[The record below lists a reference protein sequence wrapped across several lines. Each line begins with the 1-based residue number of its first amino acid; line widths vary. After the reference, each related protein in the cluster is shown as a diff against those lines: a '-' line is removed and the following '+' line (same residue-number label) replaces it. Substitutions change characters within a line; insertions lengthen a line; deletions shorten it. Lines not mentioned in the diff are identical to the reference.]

1 MTRSSTSRA
10 PMDIALAPSQSP
22 GDRIETKISMAGR
35 LIYLGSRPRRFAR
48 AWRHRS
54 GSSRRICLSGACIL
68 RSRRRPLAYVAED
81 AVVLYPRVVGAP
93 LSERLQRPGAGVA
106 ECLERAG
113 AALHA
118 LHHLPTAV
126 AGPLKLHDFAAE
138 VSEIAREASDHIP
151 ALLPSV
157 GPAIEGLL
165 ARAGELHER
174 LSPEPPTFTH
184 GDFKSEHIWAAP
196 GGFTLTDFDGCRLAD
211 PAYDV
216 GKFLADL
223 QLWFTAYDQEGLEQV
238 QEQFLAGYAP
248 RAPQERLLRARLY
261 DAVQLVKI
269 ARSVPLVDLDW
280 AALTK
285 QVIRRAQAVMND
297 LELTLGLPA
306 TPSFLGFLD
315 WSHNRHRTRRE
326 RRRQRCRKGAWG

>member
-1 MTRSSTSRA
+1 
-10 PMDIALAPSQSP
+10 
-22 GDRIETKISMAGR
+22 
-35 LIYLGSRPRRFAR
+35 
-48 AWRHRS
+48 
-54 GSSRRICLSGACIL
+54 
-68 RSRRRPLAYVAED
+68 
-81 AVVLYPRVVGAP
+81 
-93 LSERLQRPGAGVA
+93 
-106 ECLERAG
+106 
-113 AALHA
+113 
-118 LHHLPTAV
+118 
-126 AGPLKLHDFAAE
+126 
-138 VSEIAREASDHIP
+138 
-151 ALLPSV
+151 V

-174 LSPEPPTFTH
+174 LSQEPPTFTH

-196 GGFTLTDFDGCRLAD
+196 GGFTLIDFDGCRLAD

-238 QEQFLAGYAP
+238 QEHFLAGYAP

-261 DAVQLVKI
+261 EAVQLVKI
-269 ARSVPLVDLDW
+269 ARRVPLFDRDW